1 MKLLTVETAQYL
13 NYYHGR
19 YRQVEELGT
28 DLYVLNGEGTEDFW
42 PAGRYR
48 LAGSKKIDDIIAL
61 ARDWHAEERFDGVI
75 TFSESS
81 VITVAAIAEA
91 LGLPG
96 IGVPAAV
103 CSRNKYLMRQAYE
116 RAGAPIPS
124 FRLVETLDDA
134 LAAAEDFG
142 YPVILK
148 PTLGA
153 GSHFVFRVD
162 TPEEMAE
169 HHAQAAEGI
178 RDLFWVNSEADGIDL
193 GPNGLLVESFL
204 SGKEYLMEAVAWDD
218 EVYLGS
224 VVDRITA
231 EGGTF
236 DDDVHHAP
244 TSLSD
249 QDIAKVR
256 EVVKAGAHAQGL
268 RRSVMHAEVRFHEGE
283 PYLLEIAARV
293 GGGGLDL
300 IARRTAGHDPIKA
313 VVDIGR
319 GVRPDVRHF
328 RPTGVHITAMC
339 LISEAGVVERVEVP
353 AEVSESDKVFLLKI
367 TARPGDVIRRPPD
380 GNTILGFLG
389 TTGASQEEAFR
400 TMTDFASRIT
410 VTFAPP
416 TPALSGPAG
425 PSGPA

>member
-1 MKLLTVETAQYL
+1 MKLLTLETVQYL
-13 NYYHGR
+13 DYYHGR
-19 YRQVEELGT
+19 YRQVEELGA
-28 DLYVLNGEGTEDFW
+28 DLYVLNGEGTDDFW
-42 PAGRYR
+42 RADRYR
-48 LAGSKKIDDIIAL
+48 KAGSREIGDIVAQ
-61 ARDWHAEERFDGVI
+61 ARTWHAEEEFDGVI

-81 VITVAAIAEA
+81 VITVAAVAEA

-96 IGVPAAV
+96 IDVGAAV
-103 CSRNKYLMRQAYE
+103 SSRNKYLMRQGHQ
-116 RAGAPIPS
+116 RVGAPIPS
-124 FRLVETLDDA
+124 FRLVGSLDEA
-134 LAAAEDFG
+134 LGAAADFG

-162 TPEEMAE
+162 TPKEMAE
-169 HHAQAAEGI
+169 RYTQAAAGI
-178 RDLFWVNSEADGIDL
+178 QDLFWVNSEALGVDL

-204 SGKEYLMEAVAWDD
+204 DGREYLMEAVVWDD

-244 TSLSD
+244 TSLPPEEVE
-249 QDIAKVR
+249 KVR
-256 EVVKAGAHAQGL
+256 QVVRAGAHAQGL
-268 RRSVMHAEVRFHEGE
+268 RRSVLHAEVRYHEGV
-283 PYLLEIAARV
+283 PHLLEIAARV

-300 IARRTAGHDPIKA
+300 ISRRTAGHDPIRA

-328 RPTGVHITAMC
+328 TPNGTHTTAMC

-353 AEVSESDKVFLLKI
+353 PEVADAPETFLLKI
-367 TARPGDVIRRPPD
+367 TARPGDVIRRPPE

-389 TTGASQEEAFR
+389 TTGSSEEEAFR
-400 TMTDFASRIT
+400 TMNDFAARIK
-410 VTFAPP
+410 VTFREPAPAAAE
-416 TPALSGPAG
+416 PAPGA
-425 PSGPA
+425 

>member
-1 MKLLTVETAQYL
+1 MKLLTLETVQYL

-19 YRQVEELGT
+19 YRQVEDLGV
-28 DLYVLNGEGTEDFW
+28 DLYVLNGEGTDDFW
-42 PAGRYR
+42 RADRYR
-48 LAGSKKIDDIIAL
+48 TAGSRKIGDIVDR
-61 ARDWHAEERFDGVI
+61 ARAWHAEERFDGVI

-81 VITVAAIAEA
+81 VITVAAVADA

-103 CSRNKYLMRQAYE
+103 CSRNKYLMRRAYE

-124 FRLVETLDDA
+124 YRLVESLDDA
-134 LAAAEDFG
+134 LQAAADFG

-162 TPEEMAE
+162 SPEEMALR
-169 HHAQAAEGI
+169 HAQAAEGI
-178 RDLFWVNSEADGIDL
+178 RDLFWVNSEAEGVDL

-204 SGKEYLMEAVAWDD
+204 DGREFLMEAVVWDD

-224 VVDRITA
+224 IVDRITA

-244 TSLSD
+244 TSLGPE
-249 QDIAKVR
+249 DIEKVHR
-256 EVVKAGAHAQGL
+256 AVRAGAHAQGL
-268 RRSVMHAEVRFHEGE
+268 RRSVMHAEVRFHDGE
-283 PYLLEIAARV
+283 PHLLEIAARV

-300 IARRTAGHDPIKA
+300 IARKTADHDPIRA
-313 VVDIGR
+313 VVDIGL

-328 RPTGVHITAMC
+328 TPTGVHITAMC
-339 LISEAGVVERVEVP
+339 LISEAGVVEKVDVP
-353 AEVSESDKVFLLKI
+353 AEVAESDKVFLLKI

-389 TTGASQEEAFR
+389 TTGTSQEEAFR
-400 TMTDFASRIT
+400 TMNDFASRIK
-410 VTFAPP
+410 VTFRRQ
-416 TPALSGPAG
+416 TPQLQDAATAS
-425 PSGPA
+425 